1 MKLRCVPEDF
11 HVDELAQPE
20 TGRGEFALYRLTKR
34 SLGTPEAVTAIG
46 RQWKLMR
53 EHVAFGGLKDRH
65 AVTEQYLTVWRGPRK
80 NLTQENIRLVY
91 LGQTP
96 RSFESASIDANRF
109 QVVLRDMT
117 TDEADKAKNAFAAAM
132 LDGLPNYFD
141 DQRFGSVG
149 LSGDFVARPWC
160 SGDFERTLWLAIAE
174 ENVHDR
180 PRDKDEK
187 SLLRQHWGNWD
198 ACVPGIKDE
207 VRRAVVQH
215 LAGRPTDFRTA
226 VTRIP
231 AESRRMF
238 LSAFQSHLWNRIL
251 AETLRAS
258 CPPSTLIESEIGTAT
273 VVFFRDVEPAL
284 RTALSEMELPL
295 PTAREKLEEGP
306 QKELYERIAA
316 EYGLEVRTL
325 RVKYPRDSF
334 FSRGSRSAIYQ
345 PMNHAA
351 EAAPDE
357 LHRERQKLI
366 LKFDL
371 PRGSYATILVKRL
384 MLEVEPS
391 PPQEE

>member
-1 MKLRCVPEDF
+1 MKLRCIPEDF
-11 HVDELAQPE
+11 HVVELARPE
-20 TGRGEFALYRLTKR
+20 LGRGEFALYRLTKR

-46 RQWKLMR
+46 RQWKLLR

-65 AVTEQYLTVWRGPRK
+65 AVTEQYMTVWRGPRK

-96 RSFESASIDANRF
+96 RSFESAAIEANRF
-109 QVVLRDMT
+109 QVTLRDMAAE
-117 TDEADKAKNAFAAAM
+117 EAEKAKSAFSSAV

-160 SGDFERTLWLAIAE
+160 SGDFERTLWLAVAE

-187 SLLRQHWGNWD
+187 SLLRQHWGDWE
-198 ACVPGIKDE
+198 ACRPGIKDE
-207 VRRAVVQH
+207 VRRVVVEH
-215 LAGRPTDFRTA
+215 LAGRPNDFRTA
-226 VTRIP
+226 ITRIP

-258 CPPSTLIESEIGTAT
+258 CPPSTLIETEIGTAP
-273 VVFFRDVEPAL
+273 VVFFRGIEPEL
-284 RTALSEMELPL
+284 RAELAELQLPL
-295 PTAREKLEEGP
+295 PTAREKLDEGP
-306 QKELYERIAA
+306 RKDFYERIAA

-334 FSRGSRSAIYQ
+334 FSRGNRNAIYQ
-345 PMNHAA
+345 PTNDSAEIAA
-351 EAAPDE
+351 DE
-357 LHRERQKLI
+357 LHPDRQRLI

-371 PRGSYATILVKRL
+371 PRGSYATILVKRI
-384 MLEVEPS
+384 MLEVS
-391 PPQEE
+391 P